1 MKAIIITLI
10 YLSGLYS
17 IGFDFNGAFKA
28 QDCYWQ
34 EKIQEVTGLPV
45 RVVRTIKRKD
55 FDTKLIN
62 LQSWQQKFFRVKAWV
77 ARRKYQGI
85 KLVYAP
91 PLLNDKTI
99 YFAGMGDVC
108 KPLDGTAMVY
118 GAEKNQ
124 DGVSRLYNI
133 QVTAAHE
140 LGHVALGARHDDTIY
155 PDGASIMHSL
165 AAHPEFIHPRMR
177 YSEKSKA
184 EMRKCLGVR

>member
-10 YLSGLYS
+10 YLSGQYS

-28 QDCYWQ
+28 QNCYWQ
-34 EKIQEVTGLPV
+34 EKIQEVTGKPI

-55 FDTKLIN
+55 FDTKLNN
-62 LQSWQQKFFRVKAWV
+62 LTSWQQKFFRVKAWV

-108 KPLDGTAMVY
+108 RPLDGTAMVY
-118 GAEKNQ
+118 GAERNQ

-140 LGHVALGARHDDTIY
+140 VGHNCGAKHDDSLPVT
-155 PDGASIMHSL
+155 IMHSL
-165 AAHPEFIHPRMR
+165 AAHDGYIHERMGF
-177 YSEKSKA
+177 SELSKQQI
-184 EMRKCLGVR
+184 RGCVK